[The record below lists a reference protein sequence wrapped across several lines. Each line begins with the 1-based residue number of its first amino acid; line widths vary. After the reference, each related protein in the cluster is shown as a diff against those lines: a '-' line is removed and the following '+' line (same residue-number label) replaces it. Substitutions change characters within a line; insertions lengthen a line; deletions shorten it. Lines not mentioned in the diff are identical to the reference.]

1 MATESPDPAV
11 PGGPGAVGIAARVGV
26 AILAFLSTGA
36 VLRRVASPA
45 GGPLVGAKR
54 EFLEVH
60 ANRFDT
66 VFVGSSHVYRGFV
79 PGEFDRLLG
88 IEGLSAKSLNYGVQ
102 LPDLLESRFL
112 IREILEK
119 SPGLKRLFFEYQS
132 LAPQI
137 DPANAFQPRS
147 VYWHD
152 QGSTGLAVERAVYWG
167 SELGDGLRYVEDSSA
182 AHSIFG
188 LCDRLIPDPLRIS
201 NLHIQHYLSDVLFV
215 GRSKDV
221 GRGLLGRRHG
231 QTARFEADAGYISL
245 EEENRRLSER
255 GQPDNP
261 YQRRIELFAESLA
274 NYRRTVERLKS
285 ESRVVGDEEWMNAE
299 MTRVHDLELIARIA
313 REVQDAGVEFVL
325 VIMPQQSAD
334 RDLEEELAQ
343 VVGVPVLRYNLPE
356 RHPDLYA
363 PEMRFDSGH
372 LSEEGA
378 LRFTRTL
385 AHDYLRLVR
394 RGEG

>member
-1 MATESPDPAV
+1 M
-11 PGGPGAVGIAARVGV
+11 AARVGV
-26 AILAFLSTGA
+26 AVLAFLLTGA
-36 VLRRVASPA
+36 VFRRVASPS

-54 EFLEVH
+54 EYLEAH
-60 ANRFDT
+60 GERFDT

-79 PGEFDRLLG
+79 PGEFDRLLSL
-88 IEGLSAKSLNYGVQ
+88 EGRSARSLNYGVQ

-112 IREILEK
+112 ILEILEEV
-119 SPGLKRLFFEYQS
+119 PGLKRLFFEYQS

-137 DPANAFQPRS
+137 DPANAFQPRT

-152 QGSTGLAVERAVYWG
+152 QGSTGLAIERTVHWG
-167 SELGDGLRYVEDSSA
+167 SELGDGLRYVEDPSGV
-182 AHSIFG
+182 HSVFG
-188 LCDRLIPDPLRIS
+188 LGDRLLPTPLRIS
-201 NLHIQHYLSDVLFV
+201 NLHIQHYLSDALFV

-231 QTARFEADAGYISL
+231 QTARFDSGAGYISL

-261 YQRRIELFAESLA
+261 YQRRSDQFHEALA
-274 NYRRTVERLKS
+274 DYRETVERLRS
-285 ESRVVGDEEWMNAE
+285 ENRVEGDEEWMNAE
-299 MTRVHDLELIARIA
+299 LTRVHDLELIGRIA
-313 REVQDAGVEFVL
+313 REVRDAGVEFVL

-334 RDLEEELAQ
+334 RGLEEELAREI
-343 VVGVPVLRYNLPE
+343 GAPVLRYNLPE
-356 RHPDLYA
+356 RYPELYA

-385 AHDYLRLVR
+385 ARDYLRLGWG
-394 RGEG
+394 GEG